1 MIVTFQ
7 GGQEGQEGQG
17 ASCVWWEGAG
27 LDWSPAGCELSQESG
42 EGRTV
47 CHCSHLTSFGIMFSG
62 TARAD
67 DPVLSVLTDVLLVVS
82 SLAVLA
88 TQALLYFVIK

>member
-1 MIVTFQ
+1 
-7 GGQEGQEGQG
+7 
-17 ASCVWWEGAG
+17 
-27 LDWSPAGCELSQESG
+27 
-42 EGRTV
+42 
-47 CHCSHLTSFGIMFSG
+47 MFSG